1 MTVWNLGSIN
11 IDHTYHLPHLPRPGE
26 TLSARD
32 YRKGLGGKGANQS
45 LAAARAGASVVH
57 LGAAARSDDWVVGR
71 LTSAGVDT
79 THIVRHHDQATGHAI
94 ILLDDDGENSIV
106 IHGGANRTLQ
116 QEQFKSAIAR
126 MKGRDFLLMQN
137 ETNLQVELAQ
147 VAAKRAVR
155 VVYSAAPFDIEA
167 LRAVLPH
174 VSIIAVNEGEAAE
187 LTAAFGEDLAVEG
200 MLITRGAKGAEYR
213 DLRGGRSFE
222 VPAYPVEVVDTT
234 GAGDCFAGY
243 FIAGLDRGDDIP
255 VALRRAAAA
264 AALKV
269 TRSGAGDAIPK
280 LDEVEQFLASKE
292 QE

>member
-11 IDHTYHLPHLPRPGE
+11 IDHSYHLPHLPRPGE
-26 TLSARD
+26 TLSATD

-57 LGAAARSDDWVVGR
+57 LGAAARADDWVVGR
-71 LTSAGVDT
+71 LTSSGVDT

-94 ILLDDDGENSIV
+94 ILLDEAGENAIV

-116 QEQFKSAIAR
+116 QDHFKSAIAR
-126 MKGRDFLLMQN
+126 MKGGDFLLMQN

-147 VAAKRAVR
+147 VAAKRGVR

-174 VSIIAVNEGEAAE
+174 VAIIAVNEGEAAE
-187 LTAAFGEDLAVEG
+187 LAAAFGEDLAVEG

-213 DLRGGRSFE
+213 DMRGGRSFE
-222 VPAYPVEVVDTT
+222 VPAFPVEVVDTT

-243 FIAGLDRGDDIP
+243 FVAGLDRGDDIP

-269 TRSGAGDAIPK
+269 TRAGAGDAIPK
-280 LDEVEQFLASKE
+280 RDEVEAFLASKE
-292 QE
+292 DA